1 MIQNK
6 CQNQHKNGSLSTKF
20 SHDHFDLNPIENE
33 WAELKRRCA
42 NMEDLE
48 RFSTENYLKT
58 HQALQEKTLFSW
70 QKEVAKGIE

>member
-20 SHDHFDLNPIENE
+20 SHDLNPIENE
-33 WAELKRRCA
+33 WAELKRRCT

-48 RFSTENYLKT
+48 RFCRENYLQNSPGIT
-58 HQALQEKTLFSW
+58 GEDSVLFSW
-70 QKEVAKGIE
+70 HKEVAKGIE